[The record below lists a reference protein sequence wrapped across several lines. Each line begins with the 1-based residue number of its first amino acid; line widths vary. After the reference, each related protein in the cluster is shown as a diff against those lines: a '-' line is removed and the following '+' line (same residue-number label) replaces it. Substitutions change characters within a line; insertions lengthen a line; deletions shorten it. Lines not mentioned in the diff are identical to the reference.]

1 MTPLTVTDLQAFRQ
15 LVEQVRM
22 QDFCIASEQHELT
35 VHAMAVPL
43 RNSQGQTVAA
53 LNVVASQARLSTTQ
67 MQHDLLPLL
76 FEAAAELRPVL

>member
-1 MTPLTVTDLQAFRQ
+1 
-15 LVEQVRM
+15 
-22 QDFCIASEQHELT
+22 
-35 VHAMAVPL
+35 MAVPL

-67 MQHDLLPLL
+67 MQHHLLPLL